1 MRWVVDEVLDIQNMA
16 QRIRKGEIKA
26 LLSGKELAA
35 LQGFEL
41 NFL

>member
-16 QRIRKGEIKA
+16 QRIRKGEIEA
-26 LLSGKELAA
+26 LLSGRELIAS
-35 LQGFEL
+35 QGCEL